1 MSKTYQVVGV
11 GNAIVDVISRVR
23 EEFLTEHAVERG
35 IMQLV
40 GRDRAVELYSSM
52 GVAREVSGGSAANT
66 IAGLAALGVRTAYVG
81 KVKDDQLGAIFAH
94 DLEGPVNLTAPA
106 PVTSKTFARTLGR
119 VLKRPAFLP
128 APAFALKLALGEAAD
143 EMLLAGQRVLPTR
156 LEASGYRFRQP
167 DLEEALRLQVG
178 RMRD

>member
-94 DLEGPVNLTAPA
+94 DLRAQGAGFDTPPA
-106 PVTSKTFARTLGR
+106 P
-119 VLKRPAFLP
+119 P
-128 APAFALKLALGEAAD
+128 
-143 EMLLAGQRVLPTR
+143 
-156 LEASGYRFRQP
+156 
-167 DLEEALRLQVG
+167 
-178 RMRD
+178 